1 MFLRLIDLIEDS
13 CDTVQKEKDFLDA
26 RHLRQLPYFALCRLR
41 LLRHFVW
48 LVDLTNQTKLVGEV
62 AKSQW

>member
-1 MFLRLIDLIEDS
+1 MFLRLIDLTEHGLRH
-13 CDTVQKEKDFLDA
+13 CAKDFLDA
-26 RHLRQLPYFALCRLR
+26 RHLRQLPYFAVCRLR